1 MLRLTEIQRGRDKNA
16 PIFES
21 RQAPQACTT
30 GPRVQAGRNM
40 RAGHA
45 GFRRLQKGP
54 AKNWQAGF
62 RQLTLPLQGGG
73 DFDATNSQAQLV
85 LL

>member
-1 MLRLTEIQRGRDKNA
+1 
-16 PIFES
+16 
-21 RQAPQACTT
+21 
-30 GPRVQAGRNM
+30 M